1 MWFKNNNHIQHMLE
15 ILKEELNELDK
26 VNWCEGPEYYKFHGF
41 DPNKK
46 QSEDPDKEFE
56 ALQSII
62 DAGIYHNGHFAFPQ
76 YSNRVRYNKGFCG
89 EIIHRIACILKK
101 HYDVKNVMHRGTF
114 YYPPNAECFW
124 HTNADAPG
132 KRIYLTW
139 AEEDNKSFFKYYDND
154 EGKIVTRY
162 DKKGWNVNEFDIPS
176 DGFLWHYIATKD
188 TKRKSVGFMIEHN
201 NENLI
206 HREKNT
212 LYRICLKGEDKD
224 KLMTVDEA
232 HKRVIQVP
240 SLFDTHGERL
250 VNEEEKKALGIA
262 RRMFPS
268 DEFEIY
274 RM

>member
-1 MWFKNNNHIQHMLE
+1 MIEL
-15 ILKEELNELDK
+15 LKEELDELDK
-26 VNWCEGPEYYKFHGF
+26 VNWCEGPEYYRFHNF

-46 QSEDPDKEFE
+46 PSEDPDKEFE
-56 ALQSII
+56 ALQTII
-62 DAGIYHNGHFAFPQ
+62 DTGISGIENYTLPK
-76 YSNRVRYNKGFCG
+76 YSNRVRYNRNFCG

-101 HYDVKNVMHRGTF
+101 YYDAKNVMHRGTF

-139 AEEDNKSFFKYYDND
+139 AEEDNKSFFKYYDNV
-154 EGKIVTRY
+154 ERKIVTKY

-206 HREKNT
+206 HRVEPV
-212 LYRICLKGEDKD
+212 LYRVCLKGEDKN
-224 KLMTVDEA
+224 KLMTVHEA
-232 HKRVIQVP
+232 YKRIIKVP
-240 SLFDTHGERL
+240 MLFDTRGERD
-250 VNEEEKKALGIA
+250 VDEETKRALDIA
-262 RRMFPS
+262 RNMFCS
-268 DEFEIY
+268 DEFELF
-274 RM
+274 RVE